1 MTLIESR
8 AGDETLVG
16 SETAGASPSPM
27 VPWPI
32 VERPQRRLRS
42 PSIGRRNESCAG
54 RHRRN
59 GFVDPAS
66 GEYVQGGTDGRR
78 RQIDP
83 ETGEVTGSCRRCWS
97 RAGALE
103 EIPDIELL
111 LDHNKGFRWR
121 YELVLR
127 YLRHTKAISPGAADL
142 AGDLIKMYS
151 DATGKDAFPGQAT
164 LATALGCNEETLR
177 KRLRELYDAKVLVW
191 YQHRWRKGPV
201 TKYGQNIYIFYAT
214 IELTKQARAV
224 ADDDAP
230 APKPVFKNPAHQR
243 RVEEQA
249 LNEVP
254 RGWAAQA
261 YGVAQ
266 GDIEIARNWLADEYG
281 DDERFGRALTALAA
295 LHFRTESLERA
306 RRRAAEALAEH
317 LSYGAGRQALK
328 ALYGRSDKAELKAA
342 LQIHTELW
350 AQESGGDGQ
359 RAGP

>member
-8 AGDETLVG
+8 TEDRTLVE
-16 SETAGASPSPM
+16 SASAGTSASH
-27 VPWPI
+27 V
-32 VERPQRRLRS
+32 VQRPVVVQPKRRLRP

-59 GFVDPAS
+59 GRVDAVS

-83 ETGEVTGSCRRCWS
+83 DTGEVTGSCRRCWS
-97 RAGALE
+97 RADALE
-103 EIPDIELL
+103 EIPDIGLL

-142 AGDLIKMYS
+142 AGELIKMYS
-151 DATGKDAFPGQAT
+151 DATGKDAFPAQVT
-164 LATALGCNEETLR
+164 LSAAVGCNEETLR

-214 IELTKQARAV
+214 IELTKHARAM

-230 APKPVFKNPAHQR
+230 PPKPAFKNPAHQQ

-249 LNEVP
+249 LNEVA

-261 YGVAQ
+261 YGVAD
-266 GDIEIARNWLADEYG
+266 GDVEIARNWLADEYG
-281 DDERFGRALTALAA
+281 NDERFARAMTALAA
-295 LHFRTESLERA
+295 LYFRTESLERA
-306 RRRAAEALAEH
+306 RRRAAEALADH
-317 LSYGAGRQALK
+317 LTYGAGRQALK
-328 ALYGRSDKAELKAA
+328 ALYGRSDRAELKEA
-342 LQIHTELW
+342 LRVHTELW
-350 AQESGGDGQ
+350 AQERADGQ